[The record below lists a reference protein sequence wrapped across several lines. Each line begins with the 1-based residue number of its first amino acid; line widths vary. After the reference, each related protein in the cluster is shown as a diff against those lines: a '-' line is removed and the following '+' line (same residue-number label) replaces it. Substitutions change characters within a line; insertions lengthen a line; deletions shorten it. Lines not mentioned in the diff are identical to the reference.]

1 MADGPVDI
9 EVRGVRELERGSR
22 TLFGNID
29 DGADREFMSTA
40 EQVAS
45 MVRSRQPHRSGAL
58 AASVDAAPGEK
69 GASLSLGGSLPYAG
83 WIEFGGT
90 RGRPYVATGRTL
102 FPTAEAAAPMFGR
115 AGETVARNEIRRMHW
130 PTPSPL

>member
-1 MADGPVDI
+1 MAQSPVDI
-9 EVRGVRELERGSR
+9 EVRGLRELEHGARA
-22 TLFGNID
+22 LFHNID
-29 DGADREFMSTA
+29 EGAEREFASTA

-45 MVRSRQPHRSGAL
+45 MVRSRQPHRTGAL
-58 AASVDAAPGEK
+58 AATVDAGPGEK
-69 GASLSLGGSLPYAG
+69 GASVSLGGSLPYAG

-90 RGRPYVATGRTL
+90 RGRPYIATGRTL

-115 AGETVARNEIRRMHW
+115 AGETVARNEIRSMHW

>member
-1 MADGPVDI
+1 MADGPVDV
-9 EVRGVRELERGSR
+9 EVRGLRELQRGSR
-22 TLFGNID
+22 ALFGNID
-29 DGADREFMSTA
+29 AGADREFVATA
-40 EQVAS
+40 EQVAT
-45 MVRSRQPHRSGAL
+45 MVRSRQPHRTGAL
-58 AASVDAAPGEK
+58 AATVDAAPAEK

-90 RGRPYVATGRTL
+90 RGRPYIATGRTL

-115 AGETVARNEIRRMHW
+115 AGEKVANTEIARMHW